1 MFGYIRPHT
10 PELKVREN
18 ELYRAVYCGL
28 CREMGKVTGQASRLT
43 LSFDFVFLCLIRAMA
58 TGESF
63 TSSTGTCI
71 AHPFKK
77 RQFIE
82 GCESLRYCAA
92 AGAYLAEGKLCD
104 DITDE
109 KGLKRTAAVC
119 LAPAASRMTRLA
131 DKNTDASPLRAVI
144 RNRLASLSALEN
156 EGCTSIDRCAEAFGE
171 LTADVF
177 SFGLGEREAR
187 ICAEIGRGIG
197 RFIYVC
203 DAVDD
208 VIDDFRKGRFNP
220 ILAHG
225 GDGILKEDNGSL
237 TLSADFAEGI
247 LTAANLDLGRCAA
260 AAELLCDESPSDA
273 AAIIRNIIY
282 LGMPGMLKK
291 VTSRVSASN
300 TDK

>member
-10 PELKVREN
+10 PDLRVREN

-43 LSFDFVFLCLIRAMA
+43 LSFDFVFLCLVRAMA

-63 TSSTGTCI
+63 TSAMGTCI

-77 RQFIE
+77 RQYVE
-82 GCESLRYCAA
+82 GCDSLRYCAA
-92 AGAYLAEGKLCD
+92 AAAYLTEGKLRD
-104 DITDE
+104 DVADE
-109 KGLKRTAAVC
+109 CGLKRTAAVC
-119 LAPAASRMTRLA
+119 LTPAATRMTRLA
-131 DKNTDASPLRAVI
+131 DKNADASPLRELI
-144 RNRLASLSALEN
+144 REKLNALSALER
-156 EGCTSIDRCAEAFGE
+156 EGCTSIDRCAEVFGE
-171 LTADVF
+171 LTAEVF
-177 SFGLGEREAR
+177 SFGLPTREAR

-208 VIDDFRKGRFNP
+208 VADDSKKGRFNP

-225 GDGILKEDNGSL
+225 GEDALTEKDGKRV
-237 TLSADFAEGI
+237 LSDDFAEGI

-260 AAELLCDESPSDA
+260 AAELLCDDSPADA

-291 VTSRVSASN
+291 VTSRVSGED
-300 TDK
+300 TRK